1 MERLFVYGTLMPN
14 KIHHVILK
22 KINGVWQ
29 KGFVLGEIKKI
40 KLNNFAYSAIIL
52 SKSKNK
58 KVFGY
63 LFTSYALKF
72 LWKKIDNFEGSN
84 YKRKISQVFLTNNN
98 KVEANIYCLNE

>member
-1 MERLFVYGTLMPN
+1 MPN
-14 KIHHVILK
+14 KIHHIILK

-40 KLNNFAYSAIIL
+40 KLNNSEYTAIIL

-58 KVFGY
+58 RVFGY

-84 YKRKISQVFLTNNN
+84 YKRKISQVFLTNSN